1 MINIRYYVFMFQMI
15 LSLIHFIRYH
25 SDSHERK
32 EVLEVLS
39 TKAVNPLVFFGD
51 SHDAWAFKMD
61 DEGGMTGN
69 PVAPNIGTP
78 AVTSQGIN
86 AALALLVPG
95 VWGALNQGGLQYEYQ
110 DIQDK
115 LNSLIQD
122 TNVNQVYGN
131 IWYNGFIIVT
141 VTHEKTTTEFIGL
154 NEGTIKQDYST
165 ARAANSDGITAGYQ
179 CMASFVTTAGVQGSL
194 DEQEGCITT
203 FMPDRPGYWE
213 STKKTKKPRL

>member
-1 MINIRYYVFMFQMI
+1 M
-15 LSLIHFIRYH
+15 
-25 SDSHERK
+25 
-32 EVLEVLS
+32 LS
-39 TKAVNPLVFFGD
+39 TKAANPLVFFGD
-51 SHDAWAFKMD
+51 SHHAWAFKMD
-61 DEGGMTGN
+61 DKGGMTGN

-78 AVTSQGIN
+78 AVTSQGVN
-86 AALALLVPG
+86 AVLALLIPG
-95 VWGALNQGGLQYEYQ
+95 FWALNQGGLQYEYQ

-165 ARAANSDGITAGYQ
+165 ARAANSNSDGITAGYQ
-179 CMASFVTTAGVQGSL
+179 CMVSFVTTAGVQGSL
-194 DEQEGCITT
+194 NEQEGCITT